1 MANKPG
7 QIGLR
12 DAPACKNSNDWTG
25 QFTQVVKSGLEAQS
39 MACARVH
46 LQLQAHAMS
55 RGQAKQE
62 VSEPVSDGDDH
73 EDDHEKGEGDL
84 DHDSGLRTNQL
95 GSK

>member
-1 MANKPG
+1 MRRSAPPPPL
-7 QIGLR
+7 GLR

-73 EDDHEKGEGDL
+73 EKGEGDL